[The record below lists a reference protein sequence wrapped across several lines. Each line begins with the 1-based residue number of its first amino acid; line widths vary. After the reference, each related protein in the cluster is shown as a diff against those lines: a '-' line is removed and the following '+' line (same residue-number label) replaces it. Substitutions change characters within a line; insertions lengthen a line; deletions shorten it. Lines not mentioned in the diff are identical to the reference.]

1 MVPWLLVGWP
11 IVGYPNSSDHLV
23 QKLTAKLTDLPAGVA
38 LSVLVGGAV
47 YAPPNGQLVE
57 GPNAQMRGS
66 VIKRGSTYSV
76 VLDLGRGPDGKRQRK
91 WHSGYRTKKEA
102 EKARIELLARVDQGA
117 YVEPSRLTLTTF
129 LREQWLPSLTGQV
142 RPTTLHAYRT
152 NLERYIVPAIGN
164 LTLQRL
170 TPAHLNAV
178 YGSLL
183 VSGGKG
189 GRPLSARTVQA
200 VHMTVRKALGDSARW
215 GLVVRNVAE
224 LASPPRPRRAE
235 MQTWTAAELRAFLEY
250 VQAERLHALWMLA
263 ASSGMRR
270 GELLGLRWVDVDLD
284 RARVAVRQTLVI
296 AGREVVFSQPK
307 TNRGRRSIAIDP
319 RTVEALRS
327 WRKAQ
332 LAERL
337 AWAGAWADSGLVFT
351 REDGTPIHPEWLSDA
366 FEWRIKTAGLPRIR
380 FHDLRHTHASLG
392 LAAGIPVK
400 VMSERLGHSSSSF
413 TADTYQHVTPAL
425 EEQAASTVARLVFG
439 P

>member
-1 MVPWLLVGWP
+1 M
-11 IVGYPNSSDHLV
+11 
-23 QKLTAKLTDLPAGVA
+23 
-38 LSVLVGGAV
+38 

-117 YVEPSRLTLTTF
+117 YVEPSRLAF

-296 AGREVVFSQPK
+296 AGREVVFSQLK

>member
-1 MVPWLLVGWP
+1 
-11 IVGYPNSSDHLV
+11 
-23 QKLTAKLTDLPAGVA
+23 
-38 LSVLVGGAV
+38 
-47 YAPPNGQLVE
+47 
-57 GPNAQMRGS
+57 MRGS
-66 VIKRGSTYSV
+66 VIKRGSTYSI

-91 WHSGYRTKKEA
+91 WHSGYRTRKEA
-102 EKARIELLARVDQGA
+102 ERARIELLARVDQGA

-129 LREQWLPSLTGQV
+129 LRDQWLPSLAGQV
-142 RPTTLHAYRT
+142 RPTTLHGYRT
-152 NLERYIVPAIGN
+152 NLQRYVLPAIGG

-170 TPAHLNAV
+170 TPAHLNTV

-183 VSGGKG
+183 ASGGKG

-200 VHMTVRKALGDSARW
+200 VHMTVRKALGDAARW

-235 MQTWTAAELRAFLEY
+235 MQTWTAAELRAFLEH
-250 VQAERLHALWMLA
+250 VQDERLHALWMLA

-284 RARVAVRQTLVI
+284 RSRVAVRQTLVI

-319 RTVEALRS
+319 RTVEALRGR
-327 WRKAQ
+327 RKAQ
-332 LAERL
+332 LAEPSHGRAHGPTP
-337 AWAGAWADSGLVFT
+337 AWCSP

-366 FEWRIKTAGLPRIR
+366 FEWRIKTARLPRIR